1 MLLNEIKILRELDR
15 EGFIGSTLGDLG
27 VQLRG
32 DGDSH
37 VSSDIDPKLYPLVEK
52 FITKLDASSP
62 TSAELEKLYGGDKE
76 KIKKNVQNI
85 RAVLGK
91 MYSVYVNALKKT
103 EFDPVASASALGNF
117 KSVDEWLG
125 HIEARSNELEK
136 LYHTELSKMTA
147 PGADSTHLFK
157 SLVKLSEAMSFVT
170 KEANGLLAMTKT
182 AKPAEVA
189 KRAEV
194 FMTLMN
200 MMKTNTDQVLR
211 LL

>member
-15 EGFIGSTLGDLG
+15 EGVIAGTLSDLG

-32 DGDSH
+32 GGDESG
-37 VSSDIDPKLYPLVEK
+37 SSDIDPKLYPLVEK

-62 TSAELEKLYGGDKE
+62 TSAELEKLYSGDKE
-76 KIKKNVQNI
+76 KLKKNVQNI

-91 MYSVYVNALKKT
+91 MYNAYANALRKT
-103 EFDPVASASALGNF
+103 EFDPVASASTLGTF
-117 KSVDEWLG
+117 KSVDEWLN
-125 HIEARSNELEK
+125 HIQERSSDLEK
-136 LYHTELSKMTA
+136 IYHPELSKMTA

-157 SLVKLSEAMSFVT
+157 SIVRLSEAMSFVT
-170 KEANGLLAMTKT
+170 KEANGLLAMSKT
-182 AKPAEVA
+182 AKPEDVA

-200 MMKTNTDQVLR
+200 MMKTNTDQILR
-211 LL
+211 IL